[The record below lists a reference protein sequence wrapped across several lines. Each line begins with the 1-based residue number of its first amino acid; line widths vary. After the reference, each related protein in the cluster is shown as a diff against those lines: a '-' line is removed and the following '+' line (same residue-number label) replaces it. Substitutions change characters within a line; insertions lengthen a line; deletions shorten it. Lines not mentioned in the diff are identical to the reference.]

1 MAGGLIALLDDIATL
16 AKTTAASFDDIAAGA
31 AKASSKA
38 VGVVIDDTAVT
49 PQYVAGLD
57 PSREL
62 LIIKRIA
69 RGSLINKLA
78 IILPAALILTWLAP
92 WMLPILLIVGGSFLC
107 VEGAEKVLAK
117 LRLLPD
123 HEGDEDEPRAA
134 SAEELERGIVSSA
147 TRTDLILSAEIM
159 LISLANVSA
168 ESNLIRVGIMIFVA
182 FFMTFFVYGL
192 VAVLV
197 KMDDVGLR
205 MAEGNGWVAALGRR
219 IVAAMPKVFTVIGI
233 VGTIAME
240 WVGGHIVIVSLDDL
254 GASWLHHLIGGAVE
268 WVAHLGG
275 AAMWTM
281 ETALSGLF
289 GLVWGSVLAYAWLAL
304 SHLMP
309 KKATAVEGAA
319 H

>member
-1 MAGGLIALLDDIATL
+1 M
-16 AKTTAASFDDIAAGA
+16 
-31 AKASSKA
+31 
-38 VGVVIDDTAVT
+38 
-49 PQYVAGLD
+49 
-57 PSREL
+57 
-62 LIIKRIA
+62 
-69 RGSLINKLA
+69 
-78 IILPAALILTWLAP
+78 
-92 WMLPILLIVGGSFLC
+92 
-107 VEGAEKVLAK
+107 LAK

-147 TRTDLILSAEIM
+147 TRTNLILSAEIM